1 VSNDDDVRALIE
13 AWATAVRSHD
23 IDGVLR
29 HHGEPRV
36 NGCMRC
42 SVLLTAAWDPT
53 SDSLAN
59 RQYFSHEVRPTGGR
73 PRAHRGCDRRRRRE
87 SLLPPHAVTFR
98 KNVVADGRG
107 EGFSRVVGREVE
119 ALSHGHAELSR
130 HDSQSSPDAQGFLMK
145 DFFLLGAAIWSAGE
159 ALQASTH
166 NSKP

>member
-1 VSNDDDVRALIE
+1 MKFARRA
-13 AWATAVRSHD
+13 
-23 IDGVLR
+23 
-29 HHGEPRV
+29 
-36 NGCMRC
+36 
-42 SVLLTAAWDPT
+42 
-53 SDSLAN
+53 
-59 RQYFSHEVRPTGGR
+59 GGR
-73 PRAHRGCDRRRRRE
+73 VHIVVVTADGGENRYFRRTRSRSE
-87 SLLPPHAVTFR
+87 